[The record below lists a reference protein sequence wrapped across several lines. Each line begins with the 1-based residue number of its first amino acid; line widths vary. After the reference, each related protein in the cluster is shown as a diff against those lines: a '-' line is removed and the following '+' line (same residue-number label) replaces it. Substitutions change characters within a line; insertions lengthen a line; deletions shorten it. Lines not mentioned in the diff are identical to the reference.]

1 MANRKSTNP
10 KLRVEYIADADET
23 PFLVLPTAFRLE
35 DLDVYGIEHLPCEPR
50 TTDWIDGEITRV
62 QRKQREFH
70 AHELKYANW
79 HDGLYGDSLANAL
92 DTASAIGRRLGLL
105 EGRALAKVELMVELR
120 QMHHDHAIAVEH
132 KQEKR
137 RTPKKA
143 KKATTKK
150 KTAKKARK
158 AS

>member
-1 MANRKSTNP
+1 M
-10 KLRVEYIADADET
+10 
-23 PFLVLPTAFRLE
+23 
-35 DLDVYGIEHLPCEPR
+35 
-50 TTDWIDGEITRV
+50 
-62 QRKQREFH
+62 
-70 AHELKYANW
+70 
-79 HDGLYGDSLANAL
+79 ANAL
-92 DTASAIGRRLGLL
+92 DTASAIGRRIGLL

-120 QMHHDHAIAVEH
+120 HMHEDHAHAVEH

-137 RTPKKA
+137 RAP